1 LSVPGS
7 FSALLLGVVAAAA
20 MCSPAFA
27 EETREQ
33 KRARRCAYYQEIV
46 RVAFENVSRSQMR
59 ADFIARHDA
68 FIEGGCFAD
77 KAVCPKTP
85 AEFAFADILTM
96 MTVSANMGSTFTPFR
111 CPADAAGGDDA
122 RSNDQH

>member
-1 LSVPGS
+1 MPVSRSLL
-7 FSALLLGVVAAAA
+7 ALLLAVAATMALSSHAA
-20 MCSPAFA
+20 A

-33 KRARRCAYYQEIV
+33 KRARRCAYYQDIV

-59 ADFIARHDA
+59 PGFVAEHDA
-68 FIEGGCFAD
+68 FIAGGCFAG

-111 CPADAAGGDDA
+111 CPAGG
-122 RSNDQH
+122 SE

>member
-1 LSVPGS
+1 MSIPGPLSYR
-7 FSALLLGVVAAAA
+7 LLAFVAVAV
-20 MCSPAFA
+20 MSSLAFA
-27 EETREQ
+27 AETHEQ
-33 KRARRCAYYQEIV
+33 KRARRCAYYQEVV

-59 ADFIARHDA
+59 PGFVAEHDA
-68 FIEGGCFAD
+68 FIAGGCFAG

-111 CPADAAGGDDA
+111 CPAGGSD
-122 RSNDQH
+122 

>member
-1 LSVPGS
+1 MSVPRTL
-7 FSALLLGVVAAAA
+7 FALPMALVAVAAVFSQA
-20 MCSPAFA
+20 SA

-33 KRARRCAYYQEIV
+33 KRAKRCAYYQEIV

-59 ADFIARHDA
+59 PGFVAEHDA
-68 FIEGGCFAD
+68 FIEGGCFAA

-111 CPADAAGGDDA
+111 CPAGGA
-122 RSNDQH
+122 E

>member
-1 LSVPGS
+1 MSAPRSL
-7 FSALLLGVVAAAA
+7 SALLLAFVAAAT
-20 MCSPAFA
+20 MCCLASA

-33 KRARRCAYYQEIV
+33 KRVRRCAYYQEIV

-59 ADFIARHDA
+59 PGFVSEHDA
-68 FIEGGCFAD
+68 FIAGGCFAG

-111 CPADAAGGDDA
+111 CPAGGSD
-122 RSNDQH
+122 

>member
-1 LSVPGS
+1 MSVPRS
-7 FSALLLGVVAAAA
+7 LFALPLALVAVSAVFSQV
-20 MCSPAFA
+20 SA

-46 RVAFENVSRSQMR
+46 RVAFENVGRSQMR
-59 ADFIARHDA
+59 PGFVAEHDA
-68 FIEGGCFAD
+68 FIEGGCFAAN
-77 KAVCPKTP
+77 AVCPKTP

-111 CPADAAGGDDA
+111 CPAGGA
-122 RSNDQH
+122 K